1 MARLVRGM
9 RDVLPAEARRWRRVE
24 ERIVGVLDRFA
35 YEELR
40 LPLLEATELFARS
53 VGAATDIVEK
63 EMYSLVDR
71 DGGSISLR
79 PEGTASC
86 ARALL
91 EGGLLRNQA
100 QRVFYR
106 GPMFRHER
114 PQLGR
119 YRQFHQIG
127 VEAFGPPGPDVDAE
141 LIQMGTEIWRALGL
155 DGEIQLELNTL
166 GAPAARAAWRDAL
179 AAYLAPHRSDLDPD
193 SARRLE
199 RNPLRILDSK
209 SAATQALLTGAPNFD
224 DYIDDESAEHFAAL
238 KGLLDELGIAYA
250 VNPRL
255 VRGLDYYGK
264 TVFEWTTERLG
275 AQGTV
280 CAGGRY
286 DGLVEIIGGKPTAGA
301 GFALGL
307 ERAVLLQETLHD
319 ASPPPPVDVYC
330 CVLDPQW
337 QGVALASAQRLRDG
351 VPGLRFRV
359 HAGGG
364 RLKSQLKRA
373 DQCGARWALLFGEEE
388 LRDNRMALKD
398 LRSGAPQEAL
408 AADAVIGRLLG
419 AGAAR

>member
-9 RDVLPAEARRWRRVE
+9 RDVLPDEARQWRQVE
-24 ERIVGVLDRFA
+24 ERIVAVLDGFA

-40 LPLLEATELFARS
+40 LPLLEMTELFARS

-63 EMYSLVDR
+63 EMYSLIDR
-71 DGGSISLR
+71 DGSSISLR

-86 ARALL
+86 ARAML
-91 EGGLLRNQA
+91 ESGLLRNQS

-119 YRQFHQIG
+119 FRQFHQIG

-141 LIQMGTEIWRALGL
+141 LIQIGTEIWRALGL
-155 DGEIQLELNTL
+155 TGEIQLELNTL
-166 GAPAARAAWRDAL
+166 GAPSARAAWRDAL
-179 AAYLAPHRSDLDPD
+179 TAYLEPHREALDAD
-193 SARRLE
+193 SARRLD

-209 SAATQALLTGAPNFD
+209 SSATQALLIDAPRFD
-224 DYIDDESAEHFAAL
+224 DYIDDESAQHFEAL
-238 KGLLDELGIAYA
+238 KGLLDELDIAY
-250 VNPRL
+250 VLNPRL
-255 VRGLDYYGK
+255 VRGLDYYGR

-275 AQGTV
+275 AQGAV

-286 DGLVEIIGGKPTAGA
+286 DGLVEIIGGKPTAAA

-307 ERAVLLQETLHD
+307 ERVVLLRQAVQE
-319 ASPPPPVDVYC
+319 AAPEPPVDVYC
-330 CVLDPQW
+330 CVLEAQW
-337 QGVALASAQRLRDG
+337 QGVVLAAVQRLREG
-351 VPGLRFRV
+351 APGLRFRV

-373 DQCGARWALLFGEEE
+373 DQCGARWALLFGEDE

-408 AADAVIGRLLG
+408 AAEVVIERLLG
-419 AGAAR
+419 ETA